1 MTMAI
6 ILAVAEIFGLFLIG
20 AIARRLGYL
29 SNEDIDRSSRLII
42 DILLPFF
49 TFSSI
54 IKGLDAGRLHELWV
68 LPAVGLLQVLLF
80 TAVGLIAQ
88 FGLSGIFRDK
98 RRTFLHLCAVNNSTF
113 LPVII
118 MQNIGGEASIAH
130 LFLLY
135 LGSTIGV
142 WTLGVGLLG
151 GTTIKEALI
160 KGLVRP
166 NLVAIFCAVAVTL
179 TGGSAHI
186 PPVVMK
192 VLSSAGSIA
201 IPFIMILTGASLA
214 HRGMLKVNWSITYMT
229 LVRLIVL
236 PLATIPIM
244 RLLPIHKDVYS
255 VAVIVALM
263 PTAISSV
270 IMARRFGGDPEYA
283 ASAALFTTVGSILSV
298 PVAVWWLF
306 GR

>member
-1 MTMAI
+1 MTLAI

-20 AIARRLGYL
+20 AIARRLGYI
-29 SNEDIDRSSRLII
+29 NDEEIDRSSRLII
-42 DILLPFF
+42 DILMPLF

-54 IKGLDAGRLHELWV
+54 IKGLDAARLHELWV

-80 TAVGLIAQ
+80 TAVGLVAQ
-88 FGLSGIFRDK
+88 FGISGSYRDK
-98 RRTFLHLCAVNNSTF
+98 RRTFLHLCAVNNATF

-118 MQNIGGEASIAH
+118 LQNIGGESSIAQ

-160 KGLVRP
+160 KGFVRP
-166 NLVAIFCAVAVTL
+166 NLIAIFCAVAVVL
-179 TGGSAHI
+179 AGGAVHLPS
-186 PPVVMK
+186 VVMK
-192 VLSSAGSIA
+192 VFSRAGSIA
-201 IPFIMILTGASLA
+201 VPLIMILTGASLA
-214 HRGMLKVNWSITYMT
+214 HRGMFKVNWPISYIT
-229 LVRLIVL
+229 LVRLIIL
-236 PLATIPIM
+236 PLVTILVM

-255 VAVIVALM
+255 VSVIVALM

-270 IMARRFGGDPEYA
+270 IMTRRFGGDPEYA
-283 ASAALFTTVGSILSV
+283 ASAALFTTVGSIVTV
-298 PVAVWWLF
+298 PIAVWWLL